1 MRKIRCKLR
10 KRTPKQ
16 MFVAYLICF
25 GVALFVLQGI
35 AWLALHQFGLVGNLI
50 YLIWLTGSVV
60 ILFAKDVLD
69 VVLAKFRKR
78 IILNHPL
85 LEHSPYSALVAYLSP
100 AVWISVIAAAGAIFG
115 FCKDLVMLK

>member
-1 MRKIRCKLR
+1 MR

-16 MFVAYLICF
+16 MFAAYLICL
-25 GVALFVLQGI
+25 GISWLVLQSI
-35 AWLALHQFGLVGNLI
+35 AWFALRSLGLLGNVI
-50 YLIWLTGSVV
+50 YIIWLSGTVA
-60 ILFAKDVLD
+60 ILFTKDVLD
-69 VVLAKFRKR
+69 VFLAKFRKR

-115 FCKDLVMLK
+115 FCKDLAMLK

>member
-1 MRKIRCKLR
+1 
-10 KRTPKQ
+10 